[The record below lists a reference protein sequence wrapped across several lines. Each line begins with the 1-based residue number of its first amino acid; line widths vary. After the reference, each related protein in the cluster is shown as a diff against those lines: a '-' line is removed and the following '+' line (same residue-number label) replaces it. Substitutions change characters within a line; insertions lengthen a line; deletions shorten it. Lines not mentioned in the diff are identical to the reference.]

1 MARKGSTQN
10 STPPLE
16 FPVSQDRN
24 PKLDAANGRRTAP
37 DIHNASVD
45 EITRRNIQTVSEL
58 EHASVDQRTFGEK
71 MADLFAAI
79 VGSWTF
85 IVIQSVLLTIWVGIN
100 VLAWNYRWD
109 PYPFI
114 LLNLALSF
122 QAAYASP
129 IIMMSQNRQTQLA
142 ERRNR
147 LDLQIN
153 LLSEQENTEMLRL
166 LRKLCEANH
175 IDISDTS
182 CAALAQETS
191 AEKLLHQIDRADE
204 DTSSRISK
212 PVN

>member
-1 MARKGSTQN
+1 MARKASMQN
-10 STPPLE
+10 STPKLA
-16 FPVSQDRN
+16 FPVSHDRN
-24 PKLDAANGRRTAP
+24 PKFDAANGRQTPP
-37 DIHNASVD
+37 DIDNAGVD
-45 EITRRNIQTVSEL
+45 EITRRNIQTVNQL
-58 EHASVDQRTFGEK
+58 EHASDDQRTFGEK

-100 VLAWNYRWD
+100 VLAWTYRWD

-129 IIMMSQNRQTQLA
+129 IIMMSQNRQSQLA

-166 LRKLCEANH
+166 LRKLCEANQ

-204 DTSSRISK
+204 DTSSKISK
-212 PVN
+212 PNN